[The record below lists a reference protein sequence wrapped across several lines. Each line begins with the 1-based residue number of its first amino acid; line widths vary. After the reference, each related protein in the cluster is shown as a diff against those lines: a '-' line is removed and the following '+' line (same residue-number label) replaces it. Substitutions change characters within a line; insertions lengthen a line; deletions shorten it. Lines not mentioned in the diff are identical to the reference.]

1 MVNDGPLVGSMWQGE
16 YLLQASLGD
25 PTHGVF
31 RAQRRRDSQT
41 VTLRL
46 WRAPTDALASQFLEH
61 ASAACSIRH
70 PALAQVEACG
80 REEHFCFLVSEY
92 VVGQKLDTWADQVG
106 IPPLGEVIEL
116 MRRLCDG
123 LQLAARSGVLHSA
136 LHPRNL
142 VMLQAESAA
151 NRRQQPKLLDL
162 GVPGFARPRSPHAL
176 AAQFMPPE
184 LLTCVLEPSEPALP
198 AMSATMNVYACGAL
212 LYYLCT
218 GGPPFRHSELSAL
231 HEAQLQGRLVLPSR
245 INPQITPSLNQV
257 IVQALAL
264 DPKQRYG
271 SVSELAEA
279 LARVSLSPSVA
290 NARPVLSQPP
300 LARTSSVPPPRSAIP
315 GSRASAVG
323 MRRISPPPAIS
334 VPPGIARRPP
344 PAAED
349 FEPEQDTARTGRI
362 SADTVRPVAPDAGA
376 ADRDSAAVPA
386 GSFSSQPPARSSH
399 PPKPPQA
406 VLATPLALF
415 TGSGATQAPIEPP
428 PAKPP
433 ARIDPNAPQLL
444 GSHDRISAPPL
455 REEKFRGPLVWLGSA
470 AAAAGVALFVVVRML
485 GSSSPPISDQTPTVT
500 VERPATDA
508 PPLQPAPRPSAPQV
522 VRPVPPVV
530 PIATPSEPEPAPN
543 VARESASNPRSSRRS
558 PRSSGNGTG
567 AVIATRESHS
577 SNSQPS
583 VVTASVDAS
592 ARNYEP
598 APAPQ
603 PEASPPPVEAVAP
616 ALEVLAPARHEVAA
630 AVTARSSESSAPA
643 PVRPEVENRPLEAR
657 PSIGDVT
664 IRGSLPTSWVRRAAE
679 RIRPQLAAC
688 YARAAQGAGKNQF
701 GTLTVDLEID
711 ERGRARSPAA
721 RGSGL
726 AGLNDCVAEAAGKV
740 ICERAPDTG
749 TVHASFKV
757 IFTP

>member
-1 MVNDGPLVGSMWQGE
+1 MVNDGPAVGSMWQGE
-16 YLLQASLGD
+16 YLLQATLGD

-41 VTLRL
+41 VALRL
-46 WRAPTDALASQFLEH
+46 WRAPSDALASQFLEH
-61 ASAACSIRH
+61 ASAACSIHH
-70 PALAQVEACG
+70 PTLAQVEACG

-116 MRRLCDG
+116 IRRLCEG

-162 GVPGFARPRSPHAL
+162 GVPSFARPREPHAL
-176 AAQFMPPE
+176 AAQFMAPE
-184 LLTCVLEPSEPALP
+184 LVTCVLEPGEPLLP
-198 AMSATMNVYACGAL
+198 AMSATMNVYSCGAL

-218 GGPPFRHSELSAL
+218 GGPPFRHSDLSAL
-231 HEAQLQGRLVLPSR
+231 HEAQLQARLVLPSR
-245 INPQITPSLNQV
+245 INPQITPSLNAA
-257 IVQALAL
+257 IVQALSL
-264 DPKQRYG
+264 DPKQRFS
-271 SVSELAEA
+271 SVSDLAEA

-300 LARTSSVPPPRSAIP
+300 LARTSSVPPPRPAAGP

-323 MRRISPPPAIS
+323 LRRISPPPAIS
-334 VPPGIARRPP
+334 MPPGMSRRPP
-344 PAAED
+344 TAAAD
-349 FEPEQDTARTGRI
+349 FEAEPDTARTGRI
-362 SADTVRPVAPDAGA
+362 SGISGHPPVDFGAPDPGG

-386 GSFSSQPPARSSH
+386 GSFSSVPVARPSP

-415 TGSGATQAPIEPP
+415 SGSPATQPSPLEPA
-428 PAKPP
+428 AKPG
-433 ARIDPNAPQLL
+433 RIDPNAPQLL
-444 GSHDRISAPPL
+444 GSHDRDSVPPL
-455 REEKFRGPLVWLGSA
+455 PEDKPRAPMVWLGA
-470 AAAAGVALFVVVRML
+470 AAAAACVGLYVSVRMFGGPSL
-485 GSSSPPISDQTPTVT
+485 PVDEQTPTVT

-508 PPLQPAPRPSAPQV
+508 PPSQSSARASESDV
-522 VRPVPPVV
+522 ARPVAPPPLAAAPAQPDPEPFVPREPPV
-530 PIATPSEPEPAPN
+530 S
-543 VARESASNPRSSRRS
+543 SRSSRRGS
-558 PRSSGNGTG
+558 RASG
-567 AVIATRESHS
+567 AVIAARESHPTPQPS
-577 SNSQPS
+577 ASPSLDAAARSPEPSQPQAEAA
-583 VVTASVDAS
+583 TASAES
-592 ARNYEP
+592 AP
-598 APAPQ
+598 
-603 PEASPPPVEAVAP
+603 P
-616 ALEVLAPARHEVAA
+616 ALEVLPPPSRQQAAVGVAA
-630 AVTARSSESSAPA
+630 RAAESSAAPQ
-643 PVRPEVENRPLEAR
+643 PVRPAVVDLPLEAR
-657 PSIGDVT
+657 SNIGDVT

-679 RIRPQLAAC
+679 RIRPQLAGC
-688 YARAAQGAGKNQF
+688 YGRAAQAAGRNQF

-711 ERGRARSPAA
+711 ERGRARTPSA
-721 RGSGL
+721 RGSTL
-726 AGLNDCVAEAAGKV
+726 AGLNECVAEAAGKV